1 MEGVSSEPSSGK
13 ERVEFHFP
21 VGGLYLTYNFSL
33 DALLRGEI
41 IAKSKN
47 QQQKGKI
54 MAFTA
59 TLKIIED
66 NIAKITLSGELD
78 GSTASDFKEKVEEAA
93 ATNPKRLVLMMHNL
107 EFMASAGLR
116 VLIFAKQ
123 KMAEGVDIYMVG
135 VQDLVK
141 ETITKTGFD
150 QSVYL
155 LDEYNI

>member
-1 MEGVSSEPSSGK
+1 
-13 ERVEFHFP
+13 
-21 VGGLYLTYNFSL
+21 
-33 DALLRGEI
+33 
-41 IAKSKN
+41 
-47 QQQKGKI
+47 

-155 LDEYNI
+155 VDEYNI